1 MQEAER
7 TVQDQ
12 SFHGRATKP
21 RIASISTETLKTKQ
35 DWTLELLQEAADTT
49 PHLPEISKNYVL
61 FWYNMD
67 ENRGFRITQRSYDL
81 LNSRGYDSWTYHI
94 QKEMVNTGKVLLL
107 LDEKLKTPWHLQRNK
122 LTVFDPN
129 MAFAMNLTQ
138 QDLVQAINLIY

>member
-1 MQEAER
+1 M
-7 TVQDQ
+7 
-12 SFHGRATKP
+12 
-21 RIASISTETLKTKQ
+21 
-35 DWTLELLQEAADTT
+35 LQEAADTT
-49 PHLPEISKNYVL
+49 PHFPEISKTYVL
-61 FWYNMD
+61 FWYNLD

-81 LNSRGYDSWTYHI
+81 LTSIGYDSWTYQI

-107 LDEKLKTPWHLQRNK
+107 LDEKLNTPWHLQRNK

>member
-12 SFHGRATKP
+12 SVHGRATKP
-21 RIASISTETLKTKQ
+21 RIAGISTETLKSKR
-35 DWTLELLQEAADTT
+35 DWTLELLEEASATQ
-49 PHLPEISKNYVL
+49 PHLIELDKSYVL
-61 FWYNMD
+61 FWYNLD
-67 ENRGFRITQRSYDL
+67 DDRGFRITQRAHDL
-81 LNSRGYDSWTYHI
+81 LSSRGYDSWTYQI

-107 LDEKLKTPWHLQRNK
+107 LDEKLNTPWHLQRNK